1 MNRFEELNNRSI
13 EWAKSKGIFEH
24 GTDIGQASKTIEE
37 ANELFDAVWR
47 KHKED
52 QIDAIGDILVC
63 ITIMAKRLNLDI
75 LDCFEIALNVIE
87 ARSGKMS
94 NGQFFKDK

>member
-1 MNRFEELNNRSI
+1 MNRFEGLNNRSI
-13 EWAKSKGIFEH
+13 EWAKAKGIFEH

-47 KHKED
+47 KHKEE
-52 QIDAIGDILVC
+52 QIDAIGDLCVC
-63 ITIMAKRLNLDI
+63 VTIMAKRLDLDI
-75 LDCFEIALNVIE
+75 LDCFESALKVIE
-87 ARSGKMS
+87 ARSGKMI